1 MTPARPKVSHP
12 AYRREHRRVLA
23 CAPATKSGGLD
34 RGRTL
39 ALRARVRPGD
49 NDTEDNNMK
58 LRIAGG
64 SLRAVVVALMALA
77 LAPALAMAD
86 VEPNDGIEQAEGP
99 LAGGVNHDGT
109 ISTENDVDWYVLYI
123 SQRAQ
128 MKFTLTTFEECGRGT
143 SMRLRDTSGS
153 ELNGLFVSEDRTEEL
168 NLTLDP
174 GRYFITMESEC
185 VGNRHRFRIDPGSA
199 VGTGPAAEPAVPIG
213 EPNDTREQAAGPLA
227 HGQLYSSAIETEN
240 DVDWFT
246 FNTGAPGPVNLALTS
261 TGDCGVSAAIEDAA
275 GDEVDST
282 FAADDRTEQIQFT
295 APQAERYF
303 VRVTGCLNAT
313 YQLRVTGVIST
324 SPPPSAAPPPA
335 VMPGPS
341 GTFPAK
347 FQVRRSQ
354 VENKRL
360 DMLVDVTDR
369 ANGDSVEIE
378 FHARGRHH
386 TFTETIEDGRLR
398 FKELLPRAQ
407 RSVRTGIV
415 TIRYAGNE
423 RVRPD
428 EVRLRA
434 ASRQAK
440 LERSLLSLQNGV
452 LVAEGR
458 ITARARG
465 VVRLRL
471 TYDRPDGS
479 VGAWDGRATVNG
491 RSWRIEEALPP
502 EAQNGGYLS
511 MQFTGYQRRSV
522 RGEQIAKQLLKGQ
535 VFQTD

>member
-1 MTPARPKVSHP
+1 
-12 AYRREHRRVLA
+12 
-23 CAPATKSGGLD
+23 
-34 RGRTL
+34 
-39 ALRARVRPGD
+39 
-49 NDTEDNNMK
+49 MK
-58 LRIAGG
+58 WRIAGG

-99 LAGGVNHDGT
+99 LAGGVDHDGT
-109 ISTENDVDWYVLYI
+109 ISTENDVDWYVFYI
-123 SQRAQ
+123 SERAQ
-128 MKFTLTTFEECGRGT
+128 MKFTLTTFKGCGRGA
-143 SMRLRDTSGS
+143 SLDLRDASGS
-153 ELNGLFVSEDRTEEL
+153 EFDGLFASEDRTEEL

-174 GRYFITMESEC
+174 GRYFITMSSTC

-199 VGTGPAAEPAVPIG
+199 VGTGPAAEPAVPLG
-213 EPNDTREQAAGPLA
+213 EPNDTREQAVGPLA

-261 TGDCGVSAAIEDAA
+261 TGDCGVSAEVEDGA
-275 GDEVDST
+275 GDEVGST
-282 FAADDRTEQIQFT
+282 FAAADRTEQIQFT
-295 APQAERYF
+295 APQSDRYF

-324 SPPPSAAPPPA
+324 SPPPSATPP
-335 VMPGPS
+335 PGPS

-347 FQVRRSQ
+347 LQVLRSQ

-369 ANGDSVEIE
+369 ANGDEVVVE
-378 FHARGRHH
+378 FHARGRRY
-386 TFTETIEDGRLR
+386 TFTERIEDGRLR
-398 FKELLPRAQ
+398 FKELLPRDQ

-415 TIRYAGNE
+415 TLRYAGNE

-434 ASRQAK
+434 ASQQAK
-440 LERSLLSLQNGV
+440 LRRTLLSLENGV
-452 LVAEGR
+452 VTGEGR
-458 ITARARG
+458 ITGRARG

-471 TYDRPDGS
+471 TYDRPDGT
-479 VGAWDGRATVNG
+479 VGAWDGRATIRDSYWSV
-491 RSWRIEEALPP
+491 EETLPP
-502 EAQNGGYLS
+502 EAQGGGYLS
-511 MQFTGYQRRSV
+511 IQFTGYQRRSV
-522 RGEQIAKQLLKGQ
+522 RGEQIAKELLNGQ
-535 VFQTD
+535 VFETD